1 MLHMRQKKEYLEGVV
16 LGKPGRIKKPR
27 LSVGFS
33 YNGQPSEAYN
43 AQEAV
48 AQHWGQSAF
57 SKLIPTVI
65 FIAFKPILESYI
77 STAVSQL
84 ALLSQRRGVTNISV
98 NEQNGQALLRDSLSS
113 ASILVDNIDTLSKT
127 ATEITDKGIVLDVS
141 GNEQR
146 KIWPP
151 IANPE
156 PVDHQNGQPVYD
168 ITSMR

>member
-1 MLHMRQKKEYLEGVV
+1 M
-16 LGKPGRIKKPR
+16 
-27 LSVGFS
+27 
-33 YNGQPSEAYN
+33 
-43 AQEAV
+43 
-48 AQHWGQSAF
+48 
-57 SKLIPTVI
+57 
-65 FIAFKPILESYI
+65 
-77 STAVSQL
+77 SQL

-113 ASILVDNIDTLSKT
+113 ASILVDNIDILSKT